1 MRHALTQGVSTD
13 FVNFI
18 KSTPVFSY
26 NLLIIYMNWLKKTND
41 MIKILA
47 LSSKEQTVLRTIF
60 NLTDKFGIMT
70 DIISENK
77 DEFEININ
85 DRWSAGQDLVHLIKV
100 LKIVNIGFTLP
111 KPILRLIYGIN
122 KNNNRSFEQLQML
135 YKSALDGGVK
145 APTIYVPKPVA
156 YIDKDNLIQKHA
168 SLNKSFIDKLNN
180 HTQYELDSYR
190 LPHPILGKISLGELA
205 IFTSF
210 HTSHHYEL
218 LKSKLGH

>member
-1 MRHALTQGVSTD
+1 MDKITI
-13 FVNFI
+13 I
-18 KSTPVFSY
+18 KSLDENVIQFNELIK
-26 NLLIIYMNWLKKTND
+26 NL
-41 MIKILA
+41 
-47 LSSKEQTVLRTIF
+47 
-60 NLTDKFGIMT
+60 
-70 DIISENK
+70 NK

-85 DRWSAGQDLVHLIKV
+85 DKWSAGQDLVHLIKV

-180 HTQYELDSYR
+180 HTQYELDRYR